1 MKKIKIIIAA
11 LLAFSF
17 IAAGFSSCKGS
28 KCDCPHG
35 TFNGRKHR

>member
-17 IAAGFSSCKGS
+17 AVAAISSCKGS

-35 TFNGRKHR
+35 TFNGRKSR